1 LVKQGTG
8 KTTLAIGDGA
18 NDVGMI
24 QEADIGV
31 GISGVEGM
39 QVSGIHD
46 CLFKKNCLTNIT
58 AYDKLILAFNF
69 ASWNAIHVSFQIQN
83 KILVLYS
90 LIILKNNTV
99 IRERKPAMYLFS
111 CLDSL
116 SSWTVH
122 QMDVLSSLFS

>member
-46 CLFKKNCLTNIT
+46 YLFKNN
-58 AYDKLILAFNF
+58 
-69 ASWNAIHVSFQIQN
+69 SQM
-83 KILVLYS
+83 S
-90 LIILKNNTV
+90 LHMTG
-99 IRERKPAMYLFS
+99 
-111 CLDSL
+111 
-116 SSWTVH
+116 
-122 QMDVLSSLFS
+122 